1 MKNSSPDKII
11 KLYRRLMKYPPVAT
25 ARKTGPMKIIHD
37 LDNGG
42 QVIAEATEYV
52 TTDDLEKL
60 LAVIYLVQDGR
71 EIKEVKH
78 AGISVVI
85 TSVNISEIRG
95 LTGSN
100 DYPGIVTSLKRCTKL
115 TITFKFAKEQVT
127 THLVHE
133 SKYNEST
140 GEIAVALNGNFFR
153 ACKEKALNLNFGIYS
168 KLSPTERNLYSFLSS
183 NPAPKFTEDLLLQRA
198 VITASAKFKARQIL
212 KHSLSGIVSKQII
225 AGFKVLAGT
234 IYKIERVEVPQQ
246 V

>member
-1 MKNSSPDKII
+1 
-11 KLYRRLMKYPPVAT
+11 
-25 ARKTGPMKIIHD
+25 
-37 LDNGG
+37 
-42 QVIAEATEYV
+42 
-52 TTDDLEKL
+52 LEKL

-133 SKYNEST
+133 SKYKRVYGRDCSST
-140 GEIAVALNGNFFR
+140 KWQFF
-153 ACKEKALNLNFGIYS
+153 
-168 KLSPTERNLYSFLSS
+168 
-183 NPAPKFTEDLLLQRA
+183 
-198 VITASAKFKARQIL
+198 
-212 KHSLSGIVSKQII
+212 
-225 AGFKVLAGT
+225 
-234 IYKIERVEVPQQ
+234 
-246 V
+246 